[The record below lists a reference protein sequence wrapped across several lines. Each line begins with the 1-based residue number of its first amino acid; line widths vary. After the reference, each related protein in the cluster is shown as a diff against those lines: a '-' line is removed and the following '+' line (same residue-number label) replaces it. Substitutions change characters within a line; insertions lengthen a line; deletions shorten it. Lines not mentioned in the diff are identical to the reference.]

1 MARLCGNAL
10 FVVVILACGLHAEE
24 TRVKGVIKS
33 VLTVTVKK
41 KDVEYKVTDDTK
53 LTAAPEGKKIK
64 ERLKSPLFKPGTEVA
79 VTTDAKDGKVV
90 VILIRVYPTQPS
102 GTSTPGRPAAPPP
115 VGGKP
120 VGVRAP
126 VGCREDPRK
135 VERLEITRPGVYEN
149 YLVDSNWAGGNRVKI
164 TADDV
169 TLRHCEI
176 RNATGNGVGVFGKN
190 VTIENCKIHH
200 LLSSTFKEQHDA
212 HGITGRWGNVV
223 IRNCEIYYVSGDCV
237 QFDPDRKG
245 TGNVLIEDCT
255 FWTGPLPTDAAG
267 FKKGERPGENA
278 VDTKTPPKGERCSL
292 TIRNCYFHGFN
303 QPAQIGNCAALNLK
317 ENIHARVE
325 HCVFRDN
332 EIALR
337 LRGPGPRGGAL
348 IEVRDCAVYDSA
360 VGLGLEDR
368 PRDLKV
374 TRLGFGPGVPRKYH
388 IVGGGQLPG
397 YETQGEHEAPALDI
411 VLRQGFPA
419 RPQPK

>member
-1 MARLCGNAL
+1 VTATRVPRCPGNFPWRLATA
-10 FVVVILACGLHAEE
+10 ILALAGGL
-24 TRVKGVIKS
+24 
-33 VLTVTVKK
+33 
-41 KDVEYKVTDDTK
+41 
-53 LTAAPEGKKIK
+53 
-64 ERLKSPLFKPGTEVA
+64 
-79 VTTDAKDGKVV
+79 
-90 VILIRVYPTQPS
+90 
-102 GTSTPGRPAAPPP
+102 STLVPAADPPP
-115 VGGKP
+115 AGKP
-120 VGVRAP
+120 VGVQGP
-126 VGCREDPRK
+126 VGCRESPRK

-149 YLVDSNWAGGNRVKI
+149 YLVDSNWGGGNRVKI

-212 HGITGRWGNVV
+212 HGVTGRWGNVV

-255 FWTGPLPTDAAG
+255 FWTGPLPADAAG

-303 QPAQIGNCAALNLK
+303 QPAQIRNCAALNLK
-317 ENIHARVE
+317 ENVHARVE
-325 HCVFRDN
+325 NCVFRDN
-332 EIALR
+332 EISLR
-337 LRGPGPRGGAL
+337 LRGPTSRGGAL
-348 IEVRDCAVYDSA
+348 VDVRDCAVYDSA
-360 VGLGLEDR
+360 VGLRIEDR
-368 PRDLKV
+368 PRDLKI
-374 TRLGFGPGVPRKYH
+374 TRLGFGPGVTRKYH

-397 YETQGEHEAPALDI
+397 YENQGEHEAPALDT
-411 VLRQGFPA
+411 VLRQGFPV